1 MITTVTGKNQ
11 VTIPAKLAKQL
22 EIEAG
27 TRLDWSTYEDDTI
40 IVRILPRRGALAR
53 QLTGMGQAW
62 LSDGDD
68 PVKELIQERVQD
80 DAGQST

>member
-40 IVRILPRRGALAR
+40 IVRILPRRGVLAR
-53 QLTGMGQAW
+53 QLAGMGQEW
-62 LSDGDD
+62 LTEDDD
-68 PVKELIQERVQD
+68 PIRELIIERQQD
-80 DAGQST
+80 DVSSN